1 MGISLEIST
10 TSCSYDYHQCR
21 SLLPKE
27 VDVILTKSQSLLS
40 ERIRDSFDQIIE
52 FCQRW
57 QIIEFALFGSI
68 LREDFRPN
76 SDIDVL
82 VTFDPDSVWSLF
94 DWVDMKDELETLF
107 GRKVDIADKESLV
120 NPYRRQE
127 ILRTHQVIYASEQP

>member
-1 MGISLEIST
+1 M
-10 TSCSYDYHQCR
+10 
-21 SLLPKE
+21 
-27 VDVILTKSQSLLS
+27 ILTKSQSLLS